1 MNVNK
6 ENLRKSFKITLKSL
20 SQMMMLFFGVLLLV
34 SFVNSVITPED
45 FKLFFTGNIW
55 LDSIK
60 GSLVGSVVAGNPAN
74 SYIISNSLLENG
86 IVLSAVVAFL
96 ISWVTVGFVNLPL
109 ESKYFGWK
117 LAICRNIVNIV
128 LSIIMGLLIYVIL

>member
-1 MNVNK
+1 MNINK

-60 GSLVGSVVAGNPAN
+60 GALVGSVVAGNPAN
-74 SYIISNSLLENG
+74 SYIISNSLLENE
-86 IVLSAVVAFL
+86 IALAAVVAFL

-117 LAICRNIVNIV
+117 LAICRNIVNII
-128 LSIIMGLLIYVIL
+128 LSIVMGLLIYIIL